1 MTSHILRT
9 NAYKLVRLNGRERKP
24 ELSVQQWKSAR
35 GTASRQID
43 SGTRKRYYW
52 KRKEDNLEEE
62 NKEIVKLKTG
72 DKNCAGLKNI
82 GDGGTSLHI
91 ARIAS
96 AVQEC

>member
-1 MTSHILRT
+1 MTSHILQT

-62 NKEIVKLKTG
+62 NKEIVKLKTL
-72 DKNCAGLKNI
+72 DKKLCRSKKY
-82 GDGGTSLHI
+82 
-91 ARIAS
+91 R
-96 AVQEC
+96 